1 MLLIAIH
8 WHDGPIAVGLGMV
21 FMILPGVLVNPYAG
35 ILADRKSGRTIM
47 TIANVLTAMM
57 TASLIFVHN
66 LWQLYV
72 MLALIGTVDTFF
84 SPAETSMVK
93 KLVKDEDMVQATAIR
108 TIIAQGTKIIGPGL
122 SGILVTV
129 FGADFPFGMSSIFF
143 LSSAIIVRFLPAGFN
158 RRMNSAAVNP
168 SMDDASS
175 GFQFLWKHGQWRFL
189 LLFFGFLFFVLQMVD
204 SQFVIL
210 LRHVSGASRILGFSM
225 TASGMGMVVI
235 AIYLGRIKTLRA
247 GAWMISGQFAMGLG
261 LISCALSVHQHVSWA
276 VPLLVIV
283 LGGGAAMAIVPFET
297 LLLQSIPVQWTGRAM
312 ATVSMISS
320 VAALAGPVVG
330 AIVVMMLGALF
341 AFFLA
346 GLLLIVGGVVQ
357 GMVVWELR
365 GVKNAQSQS
374 GV

>member
-1 MLLIAIH
+1 
-8 WHDGPIAVGLGMV
+8 MV
-21 FMILPGVLVNPYAG
+21 FMILPCVLVNPYAG
-35 ILADRKSGRTIM
+35 ILADRKSGRTVM
-47 TIANVLTAMM
+47 TIANILTAMM

-72 MLALIGTVDTFF
+72 ILALIGTVDTFF

-93 KLVKDEDMVQATAIR
+93 KLVKDEDMAQATAIR
-108 TIIAQGTKIIGPGL
+108 TIVAQGTKIIGPGL
-122 SGILVTV
+122 SGILVAA
-129 FGADFPFGMSSIFF
+129 FGSDFPFGMAAIFF
-143 LSSAIIVRFLPAGFN
+143 LSSAMIVRFLPAGFN
-158 RRMNSAAVNP
+158 GRLNPVAVNL

-225 TASGMGMVVI
+225 TASGMGMVVV
-235 AIYLGRIKTLRA
+235 AIYLGRVKTLRA
-247 GAWMISGQFAMGLG
+247 GAWMIFGQFAMDLG

-276 VPLLVIV
+276 VPLLVIMS
-283 LGGGAAMAIVPFET
+283 GGGATMAIVPFET

-320 VAALAGPVVG
+320 AAALAGPVVG
-330 AIVVMMLGALF
+330 AIVVMMLRALF

-346 GLLLIVGGVVQ
+346 GLLLMVGGVAQ
-357 GMVVWELR
+357 GMVVWRLR
-365 GVKNAQSQS
+365 GVNNAQSQS

>member
-1 MLLIAIH
+1 
-8 WHDGPIAVGLGMV
+8 MV
-21 FMILPGVLVNPYAG
+21 FMILPGVFVNPYAG
-35 ILADRKSGRTIM
+35 ILADRKSGRTVM
-47 TIANVLTAMM
+47 TIANILTAMM

-72 MLALIGTVDTFF
+72 ILALIGTVDTFF

-93 KLVKDEDMVQATAIR
+93 KLVKDEDMAQATAIR
-108 TIIAQGTKIIGPGL
+108 TIVAQGTKIIGPGL
-122 SGILVTV
+122 SGILVAA
-129 FGADFPFGMSSIFF
+129 FGSDFPFGMAAIFF
-143 LSSAIIVRFLPAGFN
+143 LSSAMIVRFLPAGFN
-158 RRMNSAAVNP
+158 GRLNPVAVNL

-225 TASGMGMVVI
+225 TASGMGMVVV
-235 AIYLGRIKTLRA
+235 AIYLGRVKTLRA
-247 GAWMISGQFAMGLG
+247 GAWMIFGQFAMG

-276 VPLLVIV
+276 VPLLVIMS
-283 LGGGAAMAIVPFET
+283 GGGATMAIVPFET

-320 VAALAGPVVG
+320 AAALAGPVVG
-330 AIVVMMLGALF
+330 AIVVMMSGGSLCLF
-341 AFFLA
+341 LSRAF
-346 GLLLIVGGVVQ
+346 IDRGG
-357 GMVVWELR
+357 
-365 GVKNAQSQS
+365 S
-374 GV
+374 GSRHGSMEAEGSEQCPKSVRSIRKRKGPN